1 MKPLSRITG
10 FTTRLTTLSTLLAIT
25 SLGFTPS
32 TWADNV
38 QVTLDVKGMT
48 CPLCVTVVNQALRK
62 TDGVIKAKANLKT
75 EQAVVTV
82 AEDYNLDNLLKA
94 VDATG
99 YKGSI
104 NKVEKQS

>member
-1 MKPLSRITG
+1 MKPLLRIA
-10 FTTRLTTLSTLLAIT
+10 RLLLIT
-25 SLGFTPS
+25 SLGFTPF

-82 AEDYNLDNLLKA
+82 ADDFNLDKLIIA

-99 YKGSI
+99 YKGTI

>member
-1 MKPLSRITG
+1 MKPLLR
-10 FTTRLTTLSTLLAIT
+10 TTLILIV
-25 SLGFTPS
+25 SLGFAPFI
-32 TWADNV
+32 WADNV

-82 AEDYNLDNLLKA
+82 ADDFNQIGRA
-94 VDATG
+94 HV
-99 YKGSI
+99 
-104 NKVEKQS
+104 

>member
-1 MKPLSRITG
+1 MKPL
-10 FTTRLTTLSTLLAIT
+10 LLCMLLSFAPLSWANNLL
-25 SLGFTPS
+25 
-32 TWADNV
+32 
-38 QVTLDVKGMT
+38 VTLDVKGMT

-82 AEDYNLDNLLKA
+82 EDGFELDRLIKA
-94 VDATG
+94 VDETG

>member
-1 MKPLSRITG
+1 MKPLSRITRFITG
-10 FTTRLTTLSTLLAIT
+10 LTTQSTLFVIT
-25 SLGFTPS
+25 LLSFTPS
-32 TWADNV
+32 TWAENLL
-38 QVTLDVKGMT
+38 VTLDVKGMT

-82 AEDYNLDNLLKA
+82 AEDVNLDNLLKA

>member
-1 MKPLSRITG
+1 MKPLS
-10 FTTRLTTLSTLLAIT
+10 LMTLLITLLSFT
-25 SLGFTPS
+25 SL
-32 TWADNV
+32 TWADNLL
-38 QVTLDVKGMT
+38 VTLDVKGMT

-62 TDGVIKAKANLKT
+62 TDGVLKAKADLKT

-82 AEDYNLDNLLKA
+82 AADFNLDNLIKA

-104 NKVEKQS
+104 NKVDKQS

>member
-1 MKPLSRITG
+1 MKPLSRIA
-10 FTTRLTTLSTLLAIT
+10 RLLLIT
-25 SLGFTPS
+25 SLGFTPF

-62 TDGVIKAKANLKT
+62 TDGVLKAKANLKT

-82 AEDYNLDNLLKA
+82 ADDFNLDRLITA
-94 VDATG
+94 IDATG

>member
-1 MKPLSRITG
+1 MKPLLRA
-10 FTTRLTTLSTLLAIT
+10 TLILIV
-25 SLGFTPS
+25 SLGFAPF

-82 AEDYNLDNLLKA
+82 ADDFNLGKLIIA

-99 YKGSI
+99 YKGTI